1 VQVIS
6 DYWPLV
12 VAGASLLVLALVW
25 GVLYYR
31 RRQRGPTL
39 REAINAVSVDRL
51 ENIVVPDG
59 MGGEIFI
66 ECLLLTGRGLVVLDI
81 REYAGAVFGSD
92 RMDEWT
98 VIGANR
104 RFAFPNPQSA
114 LYDRMAALRQF
125 VRDVPVTGHVLFAA
139 GADFSKGRPREVVFP
154 EELERRY
161 GRPDRAEVQRLRDA
175 FAQHWDRV
183 REAAKPAGVGGAGMR
198 L

>member
-1 VQVIS
+1 MQVFS
-6 DYWPLV
+6 DHWPLI
-12 VAGASLLVLALVW
+12 VAGAALLLLALIL
-25 GVLYYR
+25 GVLLYR
-31 RRQRGPTL
+31 RRQRGPSL
-39 REAINAVSVDRL
+39 REAIDAVSVDRL
-51 ENIVVPDG
+51 ENILVPDG

-81 REYAGAVFGSD
+81 REYTGAVFGSD

-98 VIGANR
+98 VIGSNR

-125 VRDVPVTGHVLFAA
+125 VRDVPVNGHVLFAS

-154 EELERRY
+154 EELERFY
-161 GRPDRAEVQRLRDA
+161 GRPDRSEAQRLLDA